1 MSDKE
6 FNYYISGETGKWEVV
21 IGLEVHAQVSSN
33 AKLFSTSATKF
44 GSEPNSQVS
53 LIKYTGYS
61 QRAVLRIRYIRPSKQ
76 RKNILLTFLRKIMKR
91 RTRSQMLFD
100 AAMDC
105 YRELY
110 KKATPSADFDELVA
124 NAPLNERGQK
134 VVDYNAY
141 KLDRFTYEDIVE
153 KHIKRNKLKTFE
165 AKGFR
170 IEMYLGCGPTT
181 NIDD

>member
-1 MSDKE
+1 
-6 FNYYISGETGKWEVV
+6 
-21 IGLEVHAQVSSN
+21 
-33 AKLFSTSATKF
+33 
-44 GSEPNSQVS
+44 
-53 LIKYTGYS
+53 
-61 QRAVLRIRYIRPSKQ
+61 
-76 RKNILLTFLRKIMKR
+76 
-91 RTRSQMLFD
+91 MLFD